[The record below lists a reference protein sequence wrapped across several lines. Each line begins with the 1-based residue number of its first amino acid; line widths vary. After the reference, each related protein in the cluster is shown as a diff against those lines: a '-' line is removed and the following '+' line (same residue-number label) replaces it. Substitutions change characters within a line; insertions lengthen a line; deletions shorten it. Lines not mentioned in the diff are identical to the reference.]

1 MAKDI
6 YLKLNLQ
13 ETNDLLYILTMYGK
27 VEKRHWEQQQKP
39 KCHIY
44 HSIKRLSKLFPMD
57 KEVRIIGD

>member
-13 ETNDLLYILTMYGK
+13 ETNDLLYLLTMYVK

-39 KCHIY
+39 KGHIY
-44 HSIKRLSKLFPMD
+44 HSIRRLSKLFPMA
-57 KEVRIIGD
+57 KEVSIIGD